1 VLERAILEGISAL
14 VPASCWDVRRE
25 CVVGGACSSKVGVAR
40 GGEISVGDEG
50 VVGKTSVIWEAG

>member
-40 GGEISVGDEG
+40 GGDTGVGDDG